1 MNKKVFAICGGLAP
15 VTFTASLI
23 IFSLLTPGYSNLTN
37 AVSELGTAGAP
48 YAFAWNLLGFVF
60 VGLLIVAFSW
70 DLLHSTGATILP
82 ILIGISGIGFTGLG
96 LFPAEAGFE
105 PSARTTLHF
114 AMVSINFL
122 AFLLAAFVFAVEL
135 KANEDW
141 KKWILFSIVMGVLG
155 IASFFIPKSIPGG
168 ISQRLGLGA
177 YFAWLL
183 VISLLSLRKQQSLPL
198 RNLLQRPGTIRQY

>member
-1 MNKKVFAICGGLAP
+1 MNKKVFAICGVLAP
-15 VTFTASLI
+15 VIFTASLA

-37 AVSELGTAGAP
+37 AVSELGIVSAP
-48 YAFAWNLLGFVF
+48 YALTWNLLGFVF
-60 VGLLIVAFSW
+60 VGLLIFAFSW

-82 ILIGISGIGFTGLG
+82 ILIGISGIGFIGLG
-96 LFPAEAGFE
+96 LFPAEAGFA
-105 PSARTTLHF
+105 PSAHTTLHF

-122 AFLLAAFVFAVEL
+122 AFLLASFIFAIEL

-141 KKWILFSIVMGVLG
+141 KKWILFSVIMGVLG

-198 RNLLQRPGTIRQY
+198 RNFVQRPGTIRQY